1 MPDRIR
7 GSGGGVEDMAA
18 IVSGRWGRVA
28 QPLVAPSVR
37 PATNCFCRTKKMTSV
52 GRAITTDPAATRLK
66 SVKNSPRRLL
76 IELVTGNLS
85 PDWSST
91 VAQKNSL

>member
-1 MPDRIR
+1 MIR
-7 GSGGGVEDMAA
+7 VGKA
-18 IVSGRWGRVA
+18 
-28 QPLVAPSVR
+28 
-37 PATNCFCRTKKMTSV
+37 MT
-52 GRAITTDPAATRLK
+52 TEPAATRLL
-66 SVKNSPRRLL
+66 SVKNWPRRLL